1 MDQEMGEI
9 KGFLRGIFWGI
20 LLTIASVIFL
30 ETEKGQKLKKKLKEE
45 GEDILEELPNLLD
58 RLEEESAELI
68 EEASQIEKEI
78 KEKTAEVSQ
87 ELAGEIGEKLDTSLG
102 HIEAIQEHGR
112 EISQGIKKHLFK
124 NIPKRSRA
132 N

>member
-1 MDQEMGEI
+1 MNQEVSEI

-20 LLTIASVIFL
+20 LLTIGAVIFL
-30 ETEKGQKLKKKLKEE
+30 ETERGQKLKKKLRKK
-45 GEDILEELPNLLD
+45 GEDILEELPDLLD
-58 RLEEESAELI
+58 RLEEKSEELVEEAGRI
-68 EEASQIEKEI
+68 EEEI
-78 KEKTAEVSQ
+78 KEKTEGASQGLAE
-87 ELAGEIGEKLDTSLG
+87 EIGEKLDTSLG